1 MKYWIGSM
9 LGAYGLYLLIAAQA
23 HRTRIMAARS
33 EAIHFNRLQTRPIE
47 PHSVAA
53 LGEMVAPMVMIA
65 LAWLTLKLCFAYYW
79 LNTKDLLSLLD
90 LAGTLILIAGYASWL
105 SAKTKYRLPGLVPER
120 GLDMTRTRPRVTQKS
135 DLQQPSFALE
145 LTP

>member
-1 MKYWIGSM
+1 MKYWIGSL
-9 LGAYGLYLLIAAQA
+9 LGAYGLYLLVAAQA
-23 HRTRIMAARS
+23 HRTRIVKARL
-33 EAIHFNRLQTRPIE
+33 EAIRLNRSQPKPID

-79 LNTKDLLSLLD
+79 LNTNGLLSPLD
-90 LAGTLILIAGYASWL
+90 LAGTIVLIVGYATWL
-105 SAKTKYRLPGLVPER
+105 NAKTKYRMPDHAPER
-120 GLDMTRTRPRVTQKS
+120 EMDVTRPRPEVTQKRA
-135 DLQQPSFALE
+135 LQQPSFALE

>member
-1 MKYWIGSM
+1 MKYWIGSL
-9 LGAYGLYLLIAAQA
+9 LGAYGLYLLIAAQG
-23 HRTRIMAARS
+23 HRSQILAARS
-33 EAIHFNRLQTRPIE
+33 EAIRLNRIQAKPID

-79 LNTKDLLSLLD
+79 LNTNGTLSPLD
-90 LAGTLILIAGYASWL
+90 LAGTLVLLVGYATWL
-105 SAKTKYRLPGLVPER
+105 NAKTKYRMPDIALQREMDV
-120 GLDMTRTRPRVTQKS
+120 TRPRPEGTQMRAA
-135 DLQQPSFALE
+135 QQPSFALE